1 MARISLF
8 GRNLTA
14 NLIGTA
20 VITLLTAVI
29 TPMQIHILGIEAFGI
44 VTFITTLQMAF
55 TAFDFGLSSTLT
67 RELAADSSDGKQDSR
82 PLVETAVTVYWLAAF
97 VIGAVLVWQA
107 TPIAN
112 AWLTA
117 KTLPPELVARSLQV
131 TAVYLALRWPVALYS
146 GLLTGFQRLDI
157 LNILRV
163 VMVTVRMLGGIAV
176 LLVWRTLDAFLLW
189 TAFSALLEVI
199 AFDIICRRVF
209 PAMPRRPRI
218 DGDAIRKVW
227 RFSVS
232 MNAIAV
238 LAVLIVQMDRLFI
251 SKMLPLQDLG
261 FYNLAYTLAAG
272 ISLIIAAVSSAVLPS
287 LAESHGRGGSDL
299 VARFLNADRALLF
312 LVGGATFALIAQ
324 GELLLTLWVSAAA
337 AAASYPALAVL
348 ALGFWFSALN
358 ANSYNVAVASGR
370 PGRFLQLNLWLI
382 LPYMALLYG
391 LITRFGIVGAAGAWV
406 VLNLVYSV
414 VLIPFVHREILR
426 DSATNWLASIVL
438 PFAVIGGLSF
448 FAVGF
453 GVKALLG
460 SNSTMAGMSAL
471 LVSSGAYVGASY
483 YWFISR
489 ARRRAAI

>member
-1 MARISLF
+1 MARVSLF

-14 NLIGTA
+14 NLVGTA

-29 TPMQIHILGIEAFGI
+29 TPMQVHILGIEAFGI

-67 RELAADSSDGKQDSR
+67 RELAADTSDGKLNSR
-82 PLVETAVTVYWLAAF
+82 PLVATAVTIYWLAAIL
-97 VIGAVLVWQA
+97 VGAVLVWQA
-107 TPIAN
+107 APIAN
-112 AWLTA
+112 AWLRA
-117 KTLPPELVARSLQV
+117 ETLTPELVAQSLRV

-157 LNILRV
+157 LNMTRV
-163 VMVTVRMLGGIAV
+163 AMVTLRMLGGIAV
-176 LLVWRTLDAFLLW
+176 LLVWRTLDAFLWW
-189 TAFSALLEVI
+189 TAFSALLEVM

-287 LAESHGRGGSDL
+287 LAEAHGRGDGELS
-299 VARFLNADRALLF
+299 ARLLKADRALLF
-312 LVGGATFALIAQ
+312 LAGGAAFAFIAE
-324 GELLLTLWVSAAA
+324 GKLLLTLWVNATAAA
-337 AAASYPALAVL
+337 AAYPALAVL
-348 ALGFWFSALN
+348 SLGFWFSALN

-382 LPYMALLYG
+382 LPYMALLYV
-391 LITRFGIVGAAGAWV
+391 LIDRFGIIGAAGSWV
-406 VLNLVYSV
+406 VLNLVYAG
-414 VLIPFVHREILR
+414 VLIPFVHREIMG
-426 DSATNWLASIVL
+426 DSVVDWLASIVL
-438 PFAVIGGLSF
+438 PFTVIGAVSF

-453 GVKALLG
+453 GVKALVD

-471 LVSSGAYVGASY
+471 LVSSGAYVGACY
-483 YWFISR
+483 YWFINR
-489 ARRRAAI
+489 ARTGSII